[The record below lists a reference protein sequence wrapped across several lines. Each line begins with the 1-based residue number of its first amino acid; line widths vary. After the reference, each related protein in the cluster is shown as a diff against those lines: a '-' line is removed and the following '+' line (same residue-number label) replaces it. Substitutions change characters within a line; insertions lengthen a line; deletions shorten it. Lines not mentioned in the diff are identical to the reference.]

1 VSVTCQVTETE
12 RESRIRV
19 LLVDDHAVVRAGL
32 RLFLANQADLEVVGE
47 VDDGASA
54 IARAQEL
61 VPDVVLMDLRIPV
74 LDGIEA
80 TRQIRAALPQTAVV
94 VLTTYTDTA
103 NVGKAI
109 AAGAI
114 GYVVKDVPPQEL
126 AEAIRKAACGEVH
139 LAPVVQR
146 TLMQSLARL
155 RGAEPLPEELTERE
169 REVLA
174 QPAEGRSNK
183 EIARQLHVAER
194 TVKGHVGNL
203 LGKLGMV
210 SRTQAAI
217 YATRRGLAP
226 EQISGLVPEQASGL
240 VPEQASGLVPEQTS
254 GLVPE
259 QTRRSRW
266 HGILRTLIWRRS

>member
-1 VSVTCQVTETE
+1 MIETE
-12 RESRIRV
+12 RESHIRV

-32 RLFLANQADLEVVGE
+32 RLFLADQADLEVVGE
-47 VDDGASA
+47 ADDGASA
-54 IARAQEL
+54 VARAQEL
-61 VPDVVLMDLRIPV
+61 VPDVVLMDLRMPL

-114 GYVVKDVPPQEL
+114 GYVPKDVPPPEL
-126 AEAIRKAACGEVH
+126 AATIREAAHGVLH

-146 TLMQSLARL
+146 TLLQALAAPR
-155 RGAEPLPEELTERE
+155 RAEPDPKELTERE
-169 REVLA
+169 REVLVLL
-174 QPAEGRSNK
+174 AEGRSNK
-183 EIARQLHVAER
+183 EIARHLHVSER
-194 TVKGHVGNL
+194 TVKGHVGHV

-217 YATRRGLAP
+217 YAVARGVAP
-226 EQISGLVPEQASGL
+226 D
-240 VPEQASGLVPEQTS
+240 
-254 GLVPE
+254 
-259 QTRRSRW
+259 R
-266 HGILRTLIWRRS
+266 